1 MSIGILCDDV
11 HIYNQGLSYYKYD
24 QVGSF
29 TQNPGSVIY
38 NRGLNEFIGN
48 LVPVVH
54 DDERGPYGKLGQ
66 MQESGRDQGHSLMA
80 LGLAADICQVA
91 WNQGDDLYSYMDNR
105 FAAGAEFIA
114 AYNHSGVED
123 LPWTEYRYA
132 DCRTAWHNT
141 WNMTANNE
149 GGRGASRP
157 FWDRIVGH

>member
-1 MSIGILCDDV
+1 M
-11 HIYNQGLSYYKYD
+11 
-24 QVGSF
+24 GSF

-91 WNQGDDLYSYMDNR
+91 WHQGDDLYS
-105 FAAGAEFIA
+105 
-114 AYNHSGVED
+114 
-123 LPWTEYRYA
+123 
-132 DCRTAWHNT
+132 
-141 WNMTANNE
+141 
-149 GGRGASRP
+149 
-157 FWDRIVGH
+157 